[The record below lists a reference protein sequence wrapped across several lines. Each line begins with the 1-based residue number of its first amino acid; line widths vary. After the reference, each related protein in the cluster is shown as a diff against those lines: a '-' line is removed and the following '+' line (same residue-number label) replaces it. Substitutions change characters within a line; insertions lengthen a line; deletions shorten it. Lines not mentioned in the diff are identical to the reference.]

1 MLFDPAAVPIA
12 QGKGVAYFDLPCRSI
27 LNRCDSPRVP
37 FEWTV
42 NPYRGCEFGC
52 TYCYARYTHEFMGL
66 EDPADFERTIFAKR
80 DAARAMVRDLA
91 SARFDGKEIAIGTAT
106 DPYQP
111 AERRFGVTRGILEAL
126 ARCRG
131 LRLSI
136 TTKSALVTRDLD
148 LLRAIAARNR
158 LRINVSVTTLDRR
171 LARLLEPR
179 ATAPE
184 KRFQAIE
191 RLAGAG
197 IVAGVFLMPILPA
210 ITDGEP
216 SLEAVVR
223 RAARAGAG
231 FLSSQ
236 VLFLTSLPRR
246 HFFAFLKRE
255 FPGRLGA
262 YQAIY
267 GASMVHRES
276 YRHRVH
282 DLVERLR
289 RRHGLSAAPPEEGN
303 DTTCG
308 VPSGASARRDAA
320 EVAAQPVERAQ
331 MTLGL

>member
-1 MLFDPAAVPIA
+1 MPFDPAAAPLA
-12 QGKGVAYFDLPCRSI
+12 RGKGVAYFDLPCRSI
-27 LNRCDSPRVP
+27 LNRCDSPRMP

-66 EDPADFERTIFAKR
+66 DDPADFERTILVKR

-111 AERRFGVTRGILEAL
+111 AERRFGVTRAILEVL

-131 LRLSI
+131 LGLSI

-158 LRINVSVTTLDRR
+158 LRVNVSVTTLDRR

-184 KRFQAIE
+184 KRFEAIE
-191 RLAGAG
+191 RLVGAG
-197 IVAGVFLMPILPA
+197 IVTGVFLMPILPA

-223 RAARAGAG
+223 RAARAGAR
-231 FLSSQ
+231 FLASQ
-236 VLFLTSLPRR
+236 VLFLTSQPRR

-255 FPGRLGA
+255 FPERLAA
-262 YQAIY
+262 YRAVY
-267 GASMVHRES
+267 GTSMLHREA
-276 YRHRVH
+276 YRRQVH
-282 DLVERLR
+282 DRVDGLR
-289 RRHGLSAAPPEEGN
+289 RRHGLVAAPPAEAAGAAPAA
-303 DTTCG
+303 
-308 VPSGASARRDAA
+308 VPGG
-320 EVAAQPVERAQ
+320 Q
-331 MTLGL
+331 MSLAL